1 MGFSLRKVCI
11 LNLQQYRPCDVV
23 LDGDDEFLV
32 LVFDNALGIGE
43 GILEIEFSAV
53 LNAQL
58 RGLYKWYEN
67 LFYFL
72 GT

>member
-1 MGFSLRKVCI
+1 MYIRKVFI

-32 LVFDNALGIGE
+32 LVFDKALGIG
-43 GILEIEFSAV
+43 GGVLEIEFSAV

-67 LFYFL
+67 LSYFL
-72 GT
+72 GKL